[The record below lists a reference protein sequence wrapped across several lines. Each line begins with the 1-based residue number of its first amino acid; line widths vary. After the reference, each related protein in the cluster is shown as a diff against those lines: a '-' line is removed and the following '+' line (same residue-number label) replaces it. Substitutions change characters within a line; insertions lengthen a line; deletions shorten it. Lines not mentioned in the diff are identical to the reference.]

1 MHAHSDQMISNE
13 KTIALVPTMGFL
25 HQGHLSLM
33 RKALRHADH
42 LVVSIFVNP
51 TQFGPE
57 EDLKLYPKNIS
68 KDIELLKKEKVDILF
83 LPAAE
88 ELYHE
93 QFQTYISLEKLP
105 SHLCGISRPIH
116 FRGVATIVAKLF
128 NIVKPHIAV
137 FGLKDYQQFII
148 IKQMVKDLHFN
159 IKIIGTQTA
168 REPDGL
174 AMSSRNTYL
183 TPEQRIF
190 APTLYKSLNK
200 AQQMLENGNNDS
212 SVIIKAAAELIK
224 AFPESE
230 IDYISI
236 CNPETLVDMKKI
248 DRPALM
254 ALAVKIGSTR
264 LIDNM
269 ILNPPE
275 K

>member
-83 LPAAE
+83 LPDAE